1 MAERTGAFMTLGI
14 RKMMV
19 VGLVAA
25 VFVVANALV
34 LAHWLESS
42 GAIGWAG
49 WIRREFLTGT
59 AITILVALLIL
70 LVPAGNTV
78 AHGLFS
84 RCSVCNGLVSRRAKY
99 CEECGSRV

>member
-1 MAERTGAFMTLGI
+1 MTLAI
-14 RKMMV
+14 RKMIV

-49 WIRREFLTGT
+49 WLRREFLTGT
-59 AITILVALLIL
+59 AITIILALLIL
-70 LVPAGNTV
+70 LVPAGN
-78 AHGLFS
+78 AAAFGAGLFR
-84 RCSVCNGLVSRRAKY
+84 RCSVCNGSVSRRAKY